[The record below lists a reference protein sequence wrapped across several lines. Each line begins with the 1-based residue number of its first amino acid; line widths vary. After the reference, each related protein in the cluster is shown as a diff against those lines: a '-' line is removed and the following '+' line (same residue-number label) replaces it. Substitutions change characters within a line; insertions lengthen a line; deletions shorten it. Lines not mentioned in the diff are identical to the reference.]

1 MSEPNQLFPTTQWGI
16 VIEAQGTPTPNARQ
30 ALEQTV
36 SNILVPRLRI
46 HAKPHR
52 ASR

>member
-36 SNILVPRLRI
+36 SGSERQFVKHPSFIGF
-46 HAKPHR
+46 
-52 ASR
+52 S